1 MVNSTIIQGRMVR
14 DAELRRTQ
22 SGTAVASF
30 TVAWSEKY
38 GDNERKLFLPCVA
51 WKGTAEMASKWF
63 GKGQEVIVE
72 GKLTSRKW
80 EDKNGNNRE
89 TIEMVVERMHFCG
102 PKRED
107 TYAHTDTHAHAGWEP
122 VDEAGEDLPFN

>member
-63 GKGQEVIVE
+63 GKGQEVVVE

-102 PKRED
+102 PKRD
-107 TYAHTDTHAHAGWEP
+107 DAYTHTDTHAHAGEWEDISEEGGP
-122 VDEAGEDLPFN
+122 LPF

>member
-38 GDNERKLFLPCVA
+38 GDSERKLFLPCVA

-63 GKGQEVIVE
+63 GKGQEVVVE

-107 TYAHTDTHAHAGWEP
+107 AYAHTDTHAHADWEP
-122 VDEAGEDLPFN
+122 VDEAGEDLPF